1 MARAFPVSYEQL
13 TVESAALTARCRI
26 SSAARIGHWPVI
38 LALWTGV
45 EVRMVERLRHLVVV
59 VPGIGGS
66 VLVTPERA
74 VWDGGVVHLAASL
87 LRPSRLDLTDQP
99 KLVPVGLVPKIG
111 FAGPLA
117 LPGYASLVASI
128 RAGFRDVRVDTARH
142 DGAIRDSRADLV
154 LFPYDFR
161 SGVRAAA
168 LRLRDEIERRLDLL
182 ASDERAKAGRGVV
195 IAHSMGGLVAR
206 YWLGPLGGAGRGAA
220 LITLGTSHRGALAG
234 RHGDGLGLAGRRGQ
248 AGDAGH
254 RGRRAH
260 APAGAIP
267 GMGGGTDGGARIRGG
282 ARHPGELAAAPLAG

>member
-142 DGAIRDSRADLV
+142 DGAIRDSRADL
-154 LFPYDFR
+154 
-161 SGVRAAA
+161 A
-168 LRLRDEIERRLDLL
+168 L
-182 ASDERAKAGRGVV
+182 AF
-195 IAHSMGGLVAR
+195 
-206 YWLGPLGGAGRGAA
+206 
-220 LITLGTSHRGALAG
+220 HRGPG
-234 RHGDGLGLAGRRGQ
+234 PDGAS
-248 AGDAGH
+248 
-254 RGRRAH
+254 
-260 APAGAIP
+260 
-267 GMGGGTDGGARIRGG
+267 
-282 ARHPGELAAAPLAG
+282 